1 MTFGVLALG
10 CQKYNEAK
18 EFLEGIEAFGY
29 KPNSVIMGTLI
40 DTACYKKDFEYLLFV
55 MNYTMKYNIKPTKQT
70 IKCLEEFSKGLSK
83 IKKPTVR

>member
-10 CQKYNEAK
+10 CQKCSEAK

-29 KPNSVIMGTLI
+29 KPNSIIMGTLI

-55 MNYTMKYNIKPTKQT
+55 MNYMVKYKIKPTDQT
-70 IKCLEEFSKGLSK
+70 IKCLEEFSKELPK
-83 IKKPTVR
+83 IKKPTVC